1 MKKNKKNQTDK
12 EKAFLKAVNNS
23 PIQVT
28 TM

>member
-1 MKKNKKNQTDK
+1 MQKNKKDRTEK